1 MFKGLLVAVLG
12 TVVLVVTAVVAY
24 SYARTKRAVVQI
36 SNESYSSNNP
46 APASQDE
53 STTTGTA
60 TVKEILNDS
69 FIVASGESEMTL
81 SKDPSIVQLY
91 RRSNRRV
98 SVIGYESLRAG
109 QRVSVHVVI
118 PGEQVEVYIEE

>member
-12 TVVLVVTAVVAY
+12 TLVLVVTAVVAY

-36 SNESYSSNNP
+36 SNESYSSGNP
-46 APASQDE
+46 TPASQDE

-91 RRSNRRV
+91 RRSNHRV
-98 SVIGYESLRAG
+98 SVVGYESLQTG
-109 QRVSVHVVI
+109 QTVSVHVVV